1 MSCDVELTK
10 DGGPGLSAHRNILAA
25 VSQRFDKLLKAEN
38 GGTEMVPVI
47 DTRILT
53 RVMDFIYEDQ
63 AVFEEEEYNDFTDAL
78 NFLKIDLVLSVTR
91 PLQYQMSTPTARCQE
106 LPLSATGTP
115 RQKIQGR
122 GDGRGHRRSD
132 RRIGTSS

>member
-10 DGGPGLSAHRNILAA
+10 DGGPGLPAHRNILAA

-78 NFLKIDLVLSVTR
+78 NFLKIDLVLTVTR
-91 PLQYQMSTPTARCQE
+91 QEAATSAVSDVHTDRPVPGTA
-106 LPLSATGTP
+106 PLSNWDSETENT
-115 RQKIQGR
+115 RTR
-122 GDGRGHRRSD
+122 
-132 RRIGTSS
+132 